1 LTERSGNKRGQPNSR
16 HSAHTARVSWL
27 AHDPTPNRTEA
38 PRPRRAIRRAITVI
52 DLHCHV
58 LPGLDDGP
66 RGLQDALA
74 TARVAVA
81 SGTATLVATPHIDHH
96 WNVDPIDV
104 RRRAGILAQELGSE
118 GIDLDIRTGGEIDLS
133 RLADLDPREIDAVRL
148 GDGPYLLLECPHSP
162 SAGDFDALM
171 LSIHARGQPIVLAHP
186 ERSPLFQSE
195 PERLIRLVDA
205 GLLCSV
211 TAGSLRG
218 QFGEQVR
225 QLTLEMLREGLVH
238 DVASDC
244 HDPVRRPPGL
254 SEALEDAGREI
265 PGLDGQ
271 SEWLTRLA
279 PAAILAGDPLPPRPS
294 MRHVEAFG
302 DLAPELG

>member
-1 LTERSGNKRGQPNSR
+1 
-16 HSAHTARVSWL
+16 
-27 AHDPTPNRTEA
+27 
-38 PRPRRAIRRAITVI
+38 VI

-58 LPGLDDGP
+58 LPALDDGP
-66 RGLQDALA
+66 ASVPEALA
-74 TARVAVA
+74 VARVAVA
-81 SGTATLVATPHIDHH
+81 SGTKTLVATPHIDHH

-104 RRRAGILAQELGSE
+104 RRRAGMLARELRSE
-118 GIDLDIRTGGEIDLS
+118 GIDLNIQTGGEIDLA
-133 RLADLDPREIDAVRL
+133 RLADLDPRELDAVRL
-148 GDGPYLLLECPHSP
+148 GDGPYLLLESPLSP

-171 LSIHARGQPIVLAHP
+171 LSIHSRGQPILLAHP

-195 PERLIRLVDA
+195 PERLIRLVEA

-218 QFGEQVR
+218 QFGEHVR
-225 QLTLEMLREGLVH
+225 QFTLEMLREGLVH

-254 SEALEDAGREI
+254 GEALDDATREI

-271 SEWLTRLA
+271 AEWLTRLA
-279 PAAILAGDPLPPRPS
+279 PAAILAGEPLPPKPRI
-294 MRHVEAFG
+294 RHIDAFE
-302 DLAPELG
+302 DPAQEWS